1 MFLPLLLLVCSVSTA
16 ELQAQSDNDIL
27 SHERQSDGQVGKTER
42 LTKQQTCTQDIHAV
56 LRKMSAWVAALKVE
70 VQQLQRDNEVK
81 TTELQSLNKRYQ
93 VQETQFKELQQQN
106 QVQETQVK
114 ELQDQNQAQA
124 AELAAVKVKAN
135 ITGNQVEALMREG
148 EAQAAELAAV
158 KVKAENQEED
168 LKREG
173 EAHAAELAAVK
184 VKANIIGNQVEAL
197 KTEGEAKQL
206 AFSAS
211 LLASGAGYTGP
222 FNTHIN
228 LIFKHVATNIG
239 NAYNPNTGLFT
250 APVRGVYHFEF
261 YIHGVGSNN
270 PTSAVLLKNGEQI
283 CTAWTH
289 QPTSG
294 QKASNGVSLLLDIG
308 DVVFLR
314 MWANSRIYDNDNRHT
329 TFSGHL
335 LFTM

>member
-1 MFLPLLLLVCSVSTA
+1 MEMKMFLPLLLLVCSVSTA
-16 ELQAQSDNDIL
+16 E
-27 SHERQSDGQVGKTER
+27 R
-42 LTKQQTCTQDIHAV
+42 LTEQQTFTQDIHAV

-93 VQETQFKELQQQN
+93 GTDFIRAKVINKE
-106 QVQETQVK
+106 ETQVK
-114 ELQDQNQAQA
+114 KLQEQNQA
-124 AELAAVKVKAN
+124 K
-135 ITGNQVEALMREG
+135 
-148 EAQAAELAAV
+148 
-158 KVKAENQEED
+158 
-168 LKREG
+168 
-173 EAHAAELAAVK
+173 H
-184 VKANIIGNQVEAL
+184 
-197 KTEGEAKQL
+197 L

-211 LLASGAGYTGP
+211 LLATGQGHTGP

-228 LIFKHVATNIG
+228 LIFKHVVTNIG

-261 YIHGVGSNN
+261 HIHGHGSNN
-270 PTSAVLLKNGEQI
+270 PTSAELVKNRQQI
-283 CTAWTH
+283 FTAWTS
-289 QPTSG
+289 QPAGG
-294 QKASNGVSLLLDIG
+294 QKASNGVSLLLEIG

-314 MWANSRIYDNDNRHT
+314 MRANSWIADTAGHHT

>member
-27 SHERQSDGQVGKTER
+27 SHKRQSDGQVGETER
-42 LTKQQTCTQDIHAV
+42 LTEQQTFTQDINAV
-56 LRKMSAWVAALKVE
+56 LREMSAWVAALKVE
-70 VQQLQRDNEVK
+70 VQQLQRDNEGMFTELQCLNQLILIDQMIITVQSLNYLLSLSVK

-93 VQETQFKELQQQN
+93 
-106 QVQETQVK
+106 
-114 ELQDQNQAQA
+114 
-124 AELAAVKVKAN
+124 
-135 ITGNQVEALMREG
+135 
-148 EAQAAELAAV
+148 
-158 KVKAENQEED
+158 
-168 LKREG
+168 
-173 EAHAAELAAVK
+173 
-184 VKANIIGNQVEAL
+184 
-197 KTEGEAKQL
+197 AKHL

-211 LLASGAGYTGP
+211 LLATGQGHTGP

-228 LIFKHVATNIG
+228 LIFKHVVTNIG

-261 YIHGVGSNN
+261 HIYGHGSNN
-270 PTSAVLLKNGEQI
+270 PTSAELVKNRQQI
-283 CTAWTH
+283 FTAWTS
-289 QPTSG
+289 QPAGG
-294 QKASNGVSLLLDIG
+294 QKASNGVSLLLEIG

-314 MWANSRIYDNDNRHT
+314 MRANSWVADTAGHHT

>member
-1 MFLPLLLLVCSVSTA
+1 RMEMKMFLPLLLLVCSVSTA

-27 SHERQSDGQVGKTER
+27 SHKRQSDGQ
-42 LTKQQTCTQDIHAV
+42 
-56 LRKMSAWVAALKVE
+56 VE
-70 VQQLQRDNEVK
+70 VQQLQRDNEGMF
-81 TTELQSLNKRYQ
+81 TELQL
-93 VQETQFKELQQQN
+93 
-106 QVQETQVK
+106 QETQVK
-114 ELQDQNQAQA
+114 NLQEQNQ
-124 AELAAVKVKAN
+124 
-135 ITGNQVEALMREG
+135 
-148 EAQAAELAAV
+148 
-158 KVKAENQEED
+158 
-168 LKREG
+168 
-173 EAHAAELAAVK
+173 
-184 VKANIIGNQVEAL
+184 
-197 KTEGEAKQL
+197 AKQL

>member
-1 MFLPLLLLVCSVSTA
+1 MEMKMFLPLLLLVCSVSTA

-27 SHERQSDGQVGKTER
+27 SHKRQSDGQVGETER
-42 LTKQQTCTQDIHAV
+42 LTEQQTFTQDINAV
-56 LRKMSAWVAALKVE
+56 LREMSAWVAALKVE

-93 VQETQFKELQQQN
+93 VQETQVKKLQ
-106 QVQETQVK
+106 E
-114 ELQDQNQAQA
+114 QNQA
-124 AELAAVKVKAN
+124 K
-135 ITGNQVEALMREG
+135 
-148 EAQAAELAAV
+148 
-158 KVKAENQEED
+158 
-168 LKREG
+168 
-173 EAHAAELAAVK
+173 H
-184 VKANIIGNQVEAL
+184 
-197 KTEGEAKQL
+197 L

-211 LLASGAGYTGP
+211 LLATGQGHTGP

-228 LIFKHVATNIG
+228 LIFKHVVTNIG

-261 YIHGVGSNN
+261 HIYGHGSNN
-270 PTSAVLLKNGEQI
+270 PTSAELVKNRQQI
-283 CTAWTH
+283 FTAWTS
-289 QPTSG
+289 QPAGG
-294 QKASNGVSLLLDIG
+294 QKASNGVSLLLEIG

-314 MWANSRIYDNDNRHT
+314 MRANSWVADTAGHHT